1 MSGRLPDTSQMWTF
15 QNSFRN
21 EANWSFLYQ
30 PDRAKW
36 TSLPQHFKQA
46 GWWAAGAG
54 KVRKTPSWPR
64 SWANFSLLQLYF
76 HRNAW
81 ANLHLLGRP
90 DTSHF
95 SLQERQLERWVAAKS
110 GKSKAKVKSRDQG
123 RRAERLDKHRESGL

>member
-1 MSGRLPDTSQMWTF
+1 MPAGPRL
-15 QNSFRN
+15 
-21 EANWSFLYQ
+21 AGFLAGLLIGTEVADALRLIEVQ
-30 PDRAKW
+30 
-36 TSLPQHFKQA
+36 SLQ
-46 GWWAAGAG
+46 
-54 KVRKTPSWPR
+54 VRKAPSWPR